1 MVPHP
6 AARGPPGRPRA
17 GFAQGEKRHY
27 TRIVINR
34 RKAVVGYIT
43 YEIARRLARRE
54 LLKRVAAL
62 RPGRPNGPNGP
73 NGKYERQGGLLML
86 KRTKTAGAVATDRA
100 SALVETVRPI
110 VQKAINDPQ
119 LHDAIRQAFATGRE
133 VTGEIQGN
141 KPSKAARKIAED
153 RKLHKRVESSAQEL
167 KKAVSE
173 LVDAKPRKKGKARR
187 AFGVIAIVGA
197 IAGGVVL
204 VMRKLRG
211 EPGDDGV

>member
-1 MVPHP
+1 
-6 AARGPPGRPRA
+6 
-17 GFAQGEKRHY
+17 
-27 TRIVINR
+27 VINR

-54 LLKRVAAL
+54 LRKRVAVL
-62 RPGRPNGPNGP
+62 RPSRPNRPNGP

-100 SALVETVRPI
+100 TALVETVRPI

-119 LHDAIRQAFATGRE
+119 LHEAIRQAFATGRE

-153 RKLHKRVESSAQEL
+153 RKLHKRVESSVHDLQ
-167 KKAVSE
+167 KAVSG
-173 LVDAKPRKKGKARR
+173 LVDAKPRKKSRARR
-187 AFGVIAIVGA
+187 AFGAIAIVGA

-204 VMRKLRG
+204 VLRKLRG
-211 EPGDDGV
+211 EQDHDGA